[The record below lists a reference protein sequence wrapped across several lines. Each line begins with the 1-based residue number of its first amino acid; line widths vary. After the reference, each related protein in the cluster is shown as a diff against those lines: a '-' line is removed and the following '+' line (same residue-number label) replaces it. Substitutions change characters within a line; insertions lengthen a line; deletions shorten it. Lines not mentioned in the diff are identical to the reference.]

1 MCVYFIVTISSLFLF
16 LVKSLRLRRF
26 PSKMLRFIWSHFC
39 FLSFSFQQF
48 YTCVKKIVE
57 AFKWINSSSLI
68 FVYRNEDEGFARCVL
83 RKCHVVIQVWKGAK
97 RKTKFN
103 ASNHFPD
110 ISFTSNIIFNSFC
123 FSKISIDSCSRLWDN
138 LVIIFNILYISQMT
152 VA

>member
-1 MCVYFIVTISSLFLF
+1 MCILSSPSHLFFLF
-16 LVKSLRLRRF
+16 LVKSLRLRF
-26 PSKMLRFIWSHFC
+26 PSSKNVTFHLIPFLFSIW
-39 FLSFSFQQF
+39 FSFQQF

>member
-1 MCVYFIVTISSLFLF
+1 MYFIVTISSLFVILLKVFDFVF
-16 LVKSLRLRRF
+16 LL
-26 PSKMLRFIWSHFC
+26 KMLRFIWSHFC

-48 YTCVKKIVE
+48 YTCVKEAVK
-57 AFKWINSSSLI
+57 AFKWINSSSLM
-68 FVYRNEDEGFARCVL
+68 FVYRNEDRGFARCVL

-123 FSKISIDSCSRLWDN
+123 FSKISIDSCFSAVRQPGY
-138 LVIIFNILYISQMT
+138 YI
-152 VA
+152 